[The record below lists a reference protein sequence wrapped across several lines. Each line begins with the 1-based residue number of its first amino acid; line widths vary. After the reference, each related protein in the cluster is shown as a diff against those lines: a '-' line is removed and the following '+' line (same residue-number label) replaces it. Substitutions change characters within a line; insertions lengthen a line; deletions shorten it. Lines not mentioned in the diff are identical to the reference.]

1 MICNA
6 IFFCISTT
14 FRNILCLITS
24 LFYYLILKIMFLNIY
39 GYFVVPAPLQVAL
52 QDTGE
57 YVIVTAGEIHLQR
70 CIDDLQE
77 RYAGVP
83 IRSSDPI
90 VPFRET
96 IIPRPTVDRLNEAI
110 EGENVNTRKVCVC
123 PSLSGGSFLCPAD
136 VMSSCYN

>member
-1 MICNA
+1 M
-6 IFFCISTT
+6 
-14 FRNILCLITS
+14 
-24 LFYYLILKIMFLNIY
+24 
-39 GYFVVPAPLQVAL
+39 AL

-70 CIDDLQE
+70 CLDDLQE

-110 EGENVNTRKVCVC
+110 EGENVNTRKVRVS
-123 PSLSGGSFLCPAD
+123 PFVMVLMLLDLFSLVLLLMTIIVYIYASASAERNGVNDD
-136 VMSSCYN
+136 VM